1 MDKFSFTLV
10 TFCILAAILP
20 VQAFTVTSLT
30 ITLEP
35 HGDAEVDM
43 QYDLSLIE
51 QSAVFFKIAD
61 PAAELKSAFDS
72 HSREPVTVREA
83 TSASALVLI
92 PAFADVSSATGKV
105 TMVTPGLSFAK
116 AQQAMDEY
124 WFAPLISPDFSP
136 DITTMIF
143 PDGHKAMFFN
153 TLSLP
158 SVSHTLQS

>member
-1 MDKFSFTLV
+1 MDKFSFALV

-30 ITLEP
+30 IILAKD
-35 HGDAEVDM
+35 GDAEVDM

-51 QSAVFFKIAD
+51 QSAVFLKIAD

-72 HSREPVTVREA
+72 HSGEPVTVPEA
-83 TSASALVLI
+83 TSTSALVLI

-136 DITTMIF
+136 GITTVIF
-143 PDGHKAMFFN
+143 PDGHKAMYYN

-158 SVSHTLQS
+158 SVSHTLQP

>member
-1 MDKFSFTLV
+1 MDKFSFALV
-10 TFCILAAILP
+10 TFCILAVMLP

-30 ITLEP
+30 ITLAP
-35 HGDAEVDM
+35 NGDAEVDM

-72 HSREPVTVREA
+72 HSRQPVTVREA

-136 DITTMIF
+136 GITTMIF
-143 PDGHKAMFFN
+143 PDGHQAMFFN